1 MSRLSSV
8 CQMGCCGGGGL
19 ASCLPRLGA
28 GEHIAVS
35 HCRAAAV
42 GGRKT
47 LERAELLHYGIGKT
61 VFI

>member
-1 MSRLSSV
+1 V
-8 CQMGCCGGGGL
+8 CVKWGVVEAGGL
-19 ASCLPRLGA
+19 PAAGRGLGA

>member
-1 MSRLSSV
+1 
-8 CQMGCCGGGGL
+8 MGCCGGGGL

-35 HCRAAAV
+35 YCRAAAV